1 MKAKNDWEE
10 PANPW
15 IGVDMD
21 GTLARYDDKALPWNV
36 FGPPI
41 PKMVERMRRWIWEDK
56 RVVIVTARVFPYIHD
71 FPSNVANDALYIEQ
85 RCLVT
90 GDRFTIG
97 DMLQVIRDYTKEHVG
112 VPLEATCAKDYRMLQ
127 LWDDRAI
134 QVIPNTGVVVSDELA
149 AREAAEHGK
158 AQG

>member
-1 MKAKNDWEE
+1 MREKNDWEE
-10 PANPW
+10 PRDPW

-21 GTLARYDDKALPWNV
+21 GTLARYEDKALPWNV

-41 PKMVERMRRWIWEDK
+41 TRMQQRVKAWVADKK
-56 RVVIVTARVFPYIHD
+56 RVMIVTARVFPYIHGIGD
-71 FPSNVANDALYIEQ
+71 HRSLSVQQ

-90 GDRFTIG
+90 GQMFTIG
-97 DMLQVIRDYTKEHVG
+97 MMRQVIRDYTEEHIG
-112 VPLEATCAKDYRMLQ
+112 VALDATCAKDYRMLQ

-134 QVIPNTGVVVSDELA
+134 QVIPNTGKTLA
-149 AREAAEHGK
+149 EEVIALRVAEEGK